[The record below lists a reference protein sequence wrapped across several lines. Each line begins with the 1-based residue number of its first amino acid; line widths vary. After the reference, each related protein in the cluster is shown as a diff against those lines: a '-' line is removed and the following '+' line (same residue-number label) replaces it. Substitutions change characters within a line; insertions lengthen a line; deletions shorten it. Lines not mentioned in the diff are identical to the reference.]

1 MEAISAVIGEPD
13 VKVITTIYTIPVAY
27 NGEMYEF
34 ACWVSKNN
42 LITDALPV
50 ISSTELRRGR
60 MRKAEL
66 AQLIPLVEDKVKS
79 IF

>member
-1 MEAISAVIGEPD
+1 MNIVIGEPD

-34 ACWVSKNN
+34 ACYVSKNN

-50 ISSTELRRGR
+50 ISSVELRRGR
-60 MRKAEL
+60 LKKAEL
-66 AQLIPLVEDKVKS
+66 AEIIPLVEDKIRTK
-79 IF
+79 F